1 LNRELTIF
9 SGHQNFIKIQSICKC
24 SAEKITNKHQP
35 PTLSFSSL
43 SPPLSHT
50 LPYSGVPKESGEMAF
65 MLSRH
70 KQRGEDGT
78 EEEAAAVSAE

>member
-1 LNRELTIF
+1 VQRGEN
-9 SGHQNFIKIQSICKC
+9 
-24 SAEKITNKHQP
+24 NKQAPATHSLFL
-35 PTLSFSSL
+35 LSP
-43 SPPLSHT
+43 PPLSHT

>member
-1 LNRELTIF
+1 VQRGEN
-9 SGHQNFIKIQSICKC
+9 
-24 SAEKITNKHQP
+24 NKQAPATHSLFL
-35 PTLSFSSL
+35 LSLSL
-43 SPPLSHT
+43 SPPLSLT